1 MTTSVAVNLSNSFAA
16 RSRSAQTGGR
26 SKRSPAIN
34 NRSISFSLHASITA
48 ANESQISSARFFPQ
62 RNSASGL
69 LPRCKSAMCIKR
81 IWSPLLFLALC
92 NPQVLRR
99 HLGEVFVGVTF
110 PQAPVTVFIIIL
122 CFESPA
128 TTFRLVNHIHLGCL
142 ANFHKTIS
150 FADHKMNINNSI
162 RCHNYLQFLGM
173 ELRRGCCPFLSGT

>member
-1 MTTSVAVNLSNSFAA
+1 MTTSVAVSLANSFAA

-81 IWSPLLFLALC
+81 IWSPLLLCYSTLMIPTACSAALQLSQAC
-92 NPQVLRR
+92 KHSDSLIFFENRCILMFVRIPRSNVLSR
-99 HLGEVFVGVTF
+99 
-110 PQAPVTVFIIIL
+110 ASTV
-122 CFESPA
+122 A
-128 TTFRLVNHIHLGCL
+128 H
-142 ANFHKTIS
+142 
-150 FADHKMNINNSI
+150 
-162 RCHNYLQFLGM
+162 
-173 ELRRGCCPFLSGT
+173 